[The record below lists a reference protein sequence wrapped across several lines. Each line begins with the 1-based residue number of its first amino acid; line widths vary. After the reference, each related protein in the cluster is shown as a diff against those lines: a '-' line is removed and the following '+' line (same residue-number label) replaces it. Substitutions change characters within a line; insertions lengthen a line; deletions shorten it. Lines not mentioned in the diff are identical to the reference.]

1 MTSTTVQEMKFR
13 NKFQN
18 WLSKTGV
25 PEAIVAMAFTIAMK
39 MDEDSFFW
47 LLWKLSFDV
56 CEEKALN
63 ELKLTTDETI
73 VNDELRVIP
82 DELVQPLRNELR
94 YQYQQV
100 HEKFLSGYD
109 SEEELYNATGK
120 DIILTAG
127 IIKRLYKYIKNQRNL
142 DKRNRVIFLL
152 QSGKEN
158 FVFGGLKELGFTNAE
173 SEVLFPKTGI
183 IASVFEEMA
192 SKDAEYESY
201 LASIGTPMTSK
212 PFAELGEM
220 IDTSTLPDVPTE
232 VEEPQKD
239 EEVSQEEPD
248 SSDYQPLNTQ
258 VVLANT
264 KLLKEFFG
272 VVSQL
277 DEVGIDL
284 YEALEKEAQIRALI
298 CSLEAL
304 S

>member
-1 MTSTTVQEMKFR
+1 MTSTTMHVVKFR

-56 CEEKALN
+56 CREKSLN
-63 ELKLTTDETI
+63 KLGLTTDETSTEK
-73 VNDELRVIP
+73 DLEFIP
-82 DELVQPLRNELR
+82 NELVQPLRNELR

-100 HEKFLSGYD
+100 HEEFLSGYD

-120 DIILTAG
+120 DIIFTAG
-127 IIKRLYKYIKNQRNL
+127 IIKRLYKYIKNQRDL

-152 QSGKEN
+152 RYGKEN
-158 FVFGGLKELGFTNAE
+158 LVFGNLFVFSALRELGFTNAE

-183 IASVFEEMA
+183 IASVFEKMA
-192 SKDAEYESY
+192 
-201 LASIGTPMTSK
+201 SK
-212 PFAELGEM
+212 PFAGLGEM